1 MDMKKFSLKPLGD
14 SCMKM
19 LCKSCFFIGLLM
31 TFCLTA
37 CSDDDDDT
45 VTPIFPEK
53 QNIVCNAGEK
63 KEFTFT
69 ANTNWSLASS
79 TIWCKFQNND
89 TEEFVVSGTAGT
101 QTVTIMAT
109 NENQNNDNAS
119 VAKLELTMGGQTI
132 EKGTTTRAVGK
143 LESMSSAQKIKV
155 VMTHNGT
162 TVSQTLLLNAYNANN
177 AEYGLRS
184 DKLQLLAG
192 TYKIVGYYLY
202 DGLDEVLLAGPAG
215 DDNELT
221 VVSGGLLEKA
231 LTVDAVPHGT
241 VTFKLSKEGIST
253 RAAGEYLFS
262 NIRYVDVTVM
272 NSFNRV
278 TTELKGMKVTYKED
292 SKEHQNPDNANDK
305 YMDIG
310 VATCDSAVWLPAGT
324 YQVVAYTTYSQSG
337 IKRSELETQSV
348 RGESF
353 TVIDNKLT
361 KDANVPIQ
369 LKETA
374 EYIKDYKALKAIW
387 EALDGKNWRYYSGTI
402 NNTIHSLNW
411 NFNKELDM
419 WGDQPGVDL
428 DNNGRVT
435 GLSLAGFGAKGR
447 VPDAIGQLTEL
458 KVLSFGTHSET
469 VSGRLFGDEELTP
482 DMSEERK
489 HRIRMHYKKMFLDYD
504 QRLNLSDLL
513 QDAINRN
520 PEMKPIKKDSR
531 ISLKDTQIGNLTNRI
546 TFISK
551 AIQRLTKLQII
562 YFANSPFTYDNI
574 AVDWEDANSDYAK
587 QYENEELSWSNLKD
601 LTDVE
606 LYNCPNMTQLPD
618 FLYDLPELQSLNIA
632 CNRGISAAQ
641 LKADWTRLADDEDT
655 GPKIQI
661 FYMGYNNLEEF
672 PASASLQK
680 MVKLGLL
687 DCVHNKVRHLEAFGT
702 NVKLT
707 DLKLDY
713 NQIEEIPEDFCAF
726 TDQVE
731 GLGFSHNKLKY
742 IPNIFNAKSV
752 YVMGSVD
759 FSYNKIGSEG
769 RNISCSMDDYKG
781 INASTVTLSYNEIQK
796 FPTELF
802 ATGSPISTII
812 LSNNLMTSIPENSLK
827 PKDGN
832 YKNTYLLTTID
843 LRFNKLTSL
852 SDDFRATTLPYL
864 SNMDV
869 SYNCFSSFPTQPLN
883 SSQLKAFGI
892 RHQRD
897 AEGNRILRQWPTG
910 ITTCPSL
917 IQLQIGS
924 NDIRKVDEKLTPQL
938 YILDIADNPNI
949 SIDVTSVCPYIE
961 AGMYVL
967 LYDKT
972 QDIRGCDALGIER

>member
-1 MDMKKFSLKPLGD
+1 MNLHKLYSIFFLPLIVSL
-14 SCMKM
+14 
-19 LCKSCFFIGLLM
+19 
-31 TFCLTA
+31 LTIVVA
-37 CSDDDDDT
+37 TGCSDDDEALQSQYGYVQFKLYKSTSFDKGT
-45 VTPIFPEK
+45 VTR
-53 QNIVCNAGEK
+53 
-63 KEFTFT
+63 
-69 ANTNWSLASS
+69 S
-79 TIWCKFQNND
+79 
-89 TEEFVVSGTAGT
+89 
-101 QTVTIMAT
+101 VT
-109 NENQNNDNAS
+109 D
-119 VAKLELTMGGQTI
+119 
-132 EKGTTTRAVGK
+132 K
-143 LESMSSAQKIKV
+143 LESLSSAQKIMV

-162 TVSQTLLLNAYNANN
+162 TVSQTLPLNAYNANN

-192 TYKIVGYYLY
+192 TYKIIGYYLY
-202 DGLDEVLLAGPAG
+202 DKLDKVLLAGPAG
-215 DDNELT
+215 EDNEFT
-221 VVSGGLLEKA
+221 VVSGGLQEQT
-231 LTVDAVPHGT
+231 LTVDAVSRGT
-241 VTFKLSKEGIST
+241 VTFKLTKEGLST

-262 NIRYVDVTVM
+262 NIRFIDVTVM
-272 NSFNRV
+272 NTFTRV
-278 TTELKGMKVTYKED
+278 TTGLKGMKVTYEED
-292 SKEHQNPDNANDK
+292 SKENQNPDNVNDK

-337 IKRSELETQSV
+337 STKPELETQSV
-348 RGESF
+348 RGEPF
-353 TVIDNKLT
+353 IVEDNKLT
-361 KDANVPIQ
+361 EDANVPIQ

-387 EALDGKNWRYYSGTI
+387 EALDGKNWKYNSGI
-402 NNTIHSLNW
+402 VDNTVHPSNW

-428 DNNGRVT
+428 DANGRVT

-458 KVLSFGTHSET
+458 KTLAFGTHGET
-469 VSGRLFGDEELTP
+469 LSGRLFGEDKLAP
-482 DMSEERK
+482 DMTEEQK
-489 HRIRMHYKKMFLDYD
+489 QRIRMHYKRMFLDYD
-504 QRLNLSDLL
+504 PRLNMSELL
-513 QDAINRN
+513 QDGINRH
-520 PEMKPIKKDSR
+520 PKLQPIKKDNR
-531 ISLKDTQIGNLTNRI
+531 ITLKDTQIGGLTNRI

-551 AIQRLTKLQII
+551 AVQRLTKLQNL
-562 YFANSPFTYDNI
+562 YLANSPITYDNI
-574 AVDWEDANSDYAK
+574 ATDWEDATSEYAK
-587 QYENEELSWSNLKD
+587 QYADEELSWSNLKD

-606 LYNCPNMTQLPD
+606 LYNCPKLTQIPE
-618 FLYDLPELQSLNIA
+618 FVYDLPELQLLNVA
-632 CNRGISAAQ
+632 CNKGISADQ
-641 LKADWTRLADDEDT
+641 LTADWKRLADDEDT
-655 GPKIQI
+655 GPKVQI
-661 FYMGYNNLEEF
+661 LYLGYNNLEKF
-672 PASASLQK
+672 PESESLRK

-687 DCVHNKVRHLEAFGT
+687 DCVHNNVNHLEAFGT
-702 NVKLT
+702 DVKLS
-707 DLKLDY
+707 DLMLSY
-713 NQIEEIPEDFCAF
+713 NQIEEIPDEFCAF

-742 IPNIFNAKSV
+742 IPNIFNANSV

-759 FSYNKIGSEG
+759 FSYNEIGSEG
-769 RNISCSMDDYKG
+769 SNIKCSMDQYKG
-781 INASTVTLSYNEIQK
+781 INASTVTLSYNKIKK

-802 ATGSPISTII
+802 ASGSPISTID

-827 PKDGN
+827 PKNGN
-832 YKNTYLLTTID
+832 YKNTYLLTIID

-869 SYNCFSSFPTQPLN
+869 SYNCFSKFPTQPLN

-897 AEGNRILRQWPTG
+897 AEGNRILREWPTG

-938 YILDIADNPNI
+938 YILDIGDNPNI

-967 LYDKT
+967 IYDT
-972 QDIRGCDALGIER
+972 T

>member
-1 MDMKKFSLKPLGD
+1 MNYINKLYSIFFLSAMVSL
-14 SCMKM
+14 
-19 LCKSCFFIGLLM
+19 
-31 TFCLTA
+31 
-37 CSDDDDDT
+37 
-45 VTPIFPEK
+45 
-53 QNIVCNAGEK
+53 
-63 KEFTFT
+63 
-69 ANTNWSLASS
+69 
-79 TIWCKFQNND
+79 
-89 TEEFVVSGTAGT
+89 
-101 QTVTIMAT
+101 
-109 NENQNNDNAS
+109 
-119 VAKLELTMGGQTI
+119 LTMVVVTGCSEDDEALQSQYGYVQFKLYKSASF
-132 EKGTTTRAVGK
+132 ENGVTRATDK
-143 LESMSSAQKIKV
+143 LESLFDAQKIMV

-162 TVSQTLLLNAYNANN
+162 TVSQTLPLNAYNANN

-192 TYKIVGYYLY
+192 TYKIIGYYLY
-202 DGLDEVLLAGPAG
+202 DKLDKVLLAGPAG
-215 DDNELT
+215 EDNEFT
-221 VVSGGLLEKA
+221 VVSGGLQEQT
-231 LTVDAVPHGT
+231 LTVDAVSRGT
-241 VTFKLSKEGIST
+241 VTFKLTKEGLST

-262 NIRYVDVTVM
+262 NIRFIDVTVM
-272 NSFNRV
+272 NTFTRV
-278 TTELKGMKVTYKED
+278 TTGLKGMKVTYEED
-292 SKEHQNPDNANDK
+292 SKENQNPDNVNDK

-337 IKRSELETQSV
+337 STKPELETQSV
-348 RGESF
+348 RGEPF
-353 TVIDNKLT
+353 IVEDNKLT
-361 KDANVPIQ
+361 EDANVPIQ

-387 EALDGKNWRYYSGTI
+387 EALDGKNWKYNSGI
-402 NNTIHSLNW
+402 VDNTVHPSNW

-428 DNNGRVT
+428 DANGRVT

-458 KVLSFGTHSET
+458 KTLSFGTHGET
-469 VSGRLFGDEELTP
+469 LSGRLFGEDKLAP
-482 DMSEERK
+482 DMTEEQK
-489 HRIRMHYKKMFLDYD
+489 QRIRMHYKRMFLDYD
-504 QRLNLSDLL
+504 PRLNMSELL
-513 QDAINRN
+513 QDGINRH
-520 PEMKPIKKDSR
+520 PKLQPIKKDNR
-531 ISLKDTQIGNLTNRI
+531 ITLKDTQIGGLTNRI

-551 AIQRLTKLQII
+551 AVQRLTKLQNL
-562 YFANSPFTYDNI
+562 YLANSPITYDNI
-574 AVDWEDANSDYAK
+574 ATDWEDATSEYAK
-587 QYENEELSWSNLKD
+587 QYADEELSWSNLKD

-606 LYNCPNMTQLPD
+606 LYNCPKLTQIPE
-618 FLYDLPELQSLNIA
+618 FVYDLPELQLLNIA
-632 CNRGISAAQ
+632 CNKGISADQ
-641 LKADWTRLADDEDT
+641 LTADWKKLADDEDT
-655 GPKIQI
+655 GPKVQI
-661 FYMGYNNLEEF
+661 LYLGYNNLEKF
-672 PASASLQK
+672 PESESLQK

-687 DCVHNKVRHLEAFGT
+687 DCVHNNVNHLEAFGT
-702 NVKLT
+702 NVKLS
-707 DLKLDY
+707 DLMLSY
-713 NQIEEIPEDFCAF
+713 NQIEEIPDNFCAF

-742 IPNIFNAKSV
+742 IPNIFNANSV

-759 FSYNKIGSEG
+759 FSYNEIGSEG
-769 RNISCSMDDYKG
+769 SNINCPLDQYKG
-781 INASTVTLSYNEIQK
+781 INASTVTLSYNKIKK

-802 ATGSPISTII
+802 ASGSPISTID

-827 PKDGN
+827 PKNGN
-832 YKNTYLLTTID
+832 YKNTYLLTIID

-869 SYNCFSSFPTQPLN
+869 SYNCFSKFPTQPLN

-897 AEGNRILRQWPTG
+897 AEGNRILREWPTG

-924 NDIRKVDEKLTPQL
+924 NDIRKVDEKLTLQL
-938 YILDIADNPNI
+938 YILDIGDNPNI

-967 LYDKT
+967 IYDTT

>member
-1 MDMKKFSLKPLGD
+1 MNLHKLYSIFFLPLIISL
-14 SCMKM
+14 
-19 LCKSCFFIGLLM
+19 
-31 TFCLTA
+31 LTIVVA
-37 CSDDDDDT
+37 TGCSDDDEALQSQYGYVQFKLYKSTSFDKGT
-45 VTPIFPEK
+45 VTR
-53 QNIVCNAGEK
+53 
-63 KEFTFT
+63 
-69 ANTNWSLASS
+69 S
-79 TIWCKFQNND
+79 
-89 TEEFVVSGTAGT
+89 
-101 QTVTIMAT
+101 VT
-109 NENQNNDNAS
+109 D
-119 VAKLELTMGGQTI
+119 
-132 EKGTTTRAVGK
+132 K
-143 LESMSSAQKIKV
+143 LESLSSAQKIMV

-162 TVSQTLLLNAYNANN
+162 TVSQTLPLNAYNANN

-192 TYKIVGYYLY
+192 TYKIIGYYLY
-202 DGLDEVLLAGPAG
+202 DKLDKVLLAGPAG
-215 DDNELT
+215 EDNEFT
-221 VVSGGLLEKA
+221 VVSGGLQEQT
-231 LTVDAVPHGT
+231 LTVDAVSRGT
-241 VTFKLSKEGIST
+241 VTFKLTKEGLST

-262 NIRYVDVTVM
+262 NIRFIDVTVM
-272 NSFNRV
+272 NTFTRV
-278 TTELKGMKVTYKED
+278 TTGLKGMKVTYEED
-292 SKEHQNPDNANDK
+292 SKENQNPDNVNDK

-337 IKRSELETQSV
+337 STKPELETQSV
-348 RGESF
+348 RGEPF
-353 TVIDNKLT
+353 IVEDNKLT
-361 KDANVPIQ
+361 EDANVPIQ

-387 EALDGKNWRYYSGTI
+387 EALDGKNWKYNSGI
-402 NNTIHSLNW
+402 VDNTVHPSNW

-428 DNNGRVT
+428 DANGRVT

-458 KVLSFGTHSET
+458 KTLAFGTHGET
-469 VSGRLFGDEELTP
+469 LSGRLFGEDKLAP
-482 DMSEERK
+482 DMTEEQK
-489 HRIRMHYKKMFLDYD
+489 QRIRMHYKRMFLDYD
-504 QRLNLSDLL
+504 PRLNMSELL
-513 QDAINRN
+513 QDGINRH
-520 PEMKPIKKDSR
+520 PKLQPIKKDNR
-531 ISLKDTQIGNLTNRI
+531 ITLKDTQIGGLTNRI

-551 AIQRLTKLQII
+551 AVQRLTKLQNL
-562 YFANSPFTYDNI
+562 YLANSPITYDNI
-574 AVDWEDANSDYAK
+574 ATDWEDATSEYAK
-587 QYENEELSWSNLKD
+587 QYADEELSWSNLKD

-606 LYNCPNMTQLPD
+606 LYNCPKLTQIPE
-618 FLYDLPELQSLNIA
+618 FVYDLPELQLLNVA
-632 CNRGISAAQ
+632 CNKGISADQ
-641 LKADWTRLADDEDT
+641 LTADWKRLADDEDT
-655 GPKIQI
+655 GPKVQI
-661 FYMGYNNLEEF
+661 LYLGYNNLEKF
-672 PASASLQK
+672 PESESLRK

-687 DCVHNKVRHLEAFGT
+687 DCVHNNVNHLEAFGT
-702 NVKLT
+702 DVKLS
-707 DLKLDY
+707 DLMLSY
-713 NQIEEIPEDFCAF
+713 NQIEEIPDEFCAF

-742 IPNIFNAKSV
+742 IPNIFNANSV

-759 FSYNKIGSEG
+759 FSYNEIGSEG
-769 RNISCSMDDYKG
+769 SNIKCSMDQYKG
-781 INASTVTLSYNEIQK
+781 INASTVTLSYNKIK
-796 FPTELF
+796 RFPTELF
-802 ATGSPISTII
+802 ASGSPISTID

-827 PKDGN
+827 PKNGN
-832 YKNTYLLTTID
+832 YKNTYLLTIID

-869 SYNCFSSFPTQPLN
+869 SYNCFSKFPTQPLN

-897 AEGNRILRQWPTG
+897 AEGNRILREWPTG

-938 YILDIADNPNI
+938 YILDIGDNPNI

-967 LYDKT
+967 IYDTT

>member
-1 MDMKKFSLKPLGD
+1 MNLHKLYSIFFLPLIVSL
-14 SCMKM
+14 
-19 LCKSCFFIGLLM
+19 
-31 TFCLTA
+31 LTIVVA
-37 CSDDDDDT
+37 TGCSDDDEALQSQYGYVQFKLYKSTSFDKGT
-45 VTPIFPEK
+45 VTR
-53 QNIVCNAGEK
+53 
-63 KEFTFT
+63 
-69 ANTNWSLASS
+69 S
-79 TIWCKFQNND
+79 
-89 TEEFVVSGTAGT
+89 
-101 QTVTIMAT
+101 VT
-109 NENQNNDNAS
+109 D
-119 VAKLELTMGGQTI
+119 
-132 EKGTTTRAVGK
+132 K
-143 LESMSSAQKIKV
+143 LESLSSAQKIMV

-162 TVSQTLLLNAYNANN
+162 TVSQTLPLNAYNANN

-192 TYKIVGYYLY
+192 TYKIIGYYLY
-202 DGLDEVLLAGPAG
+202 DKLDKVLLAGPAG
-215 DDNELT
+215 EDNEFT
-221 VVSGGLLEKA
+221 VVSGGLQEQT
-231 LTVDAVPHGT
+231 LTVDAVSRGT
-241 VTFKLSKEGIST
+241 VTFKLTKEGLST

-262 NIRYVDVTVM
+262 NIRFIDVTVM
-272 NSFNRV
+272 NTFTRV
-278 TTELKGMKVTYKED
+278 TTGLKGMKVTYEED
-292 SKEHQNPDNANDK
+292 SKENQNPDNVNDK

-337 IKRSELETQSV
+337 STKPELETQSV
-348 RGESF
+348 RGEPF
-353 TVIDNKLT
+353 IVEDNKLT
-361 KDANVPIQ
+361 EDANVPIQ

-387 EALDGKNWRYYSGTI
+387 EALDGKNWKYNSGI
-402 NNTIHSLNW
+402 VDNTVHPSNW

-428 DNNGRVT
+428 DANGRVT

-458 KVLSFGTHSET
+458 KTLAFGTHGET
-469 VSGRLFGDEELTP
+469 LSGRLFGEDKLAP
-482 DMSEERK
+482 DMTEEQK
-489 HRIRMHYKKMFLDYD
+489 QRIRMHYKRMFLDYD
-504 QRLNLSDLL
+504 PRLNMSELL
-513 QDAINRN
+513 QDGINRH
-520 PEMKPIKKDSR
+520 PKLQPIKKDNR
-531 ISLKDTQIGNLTNRI
+531 ITLKDTQIGGLTNRI

-551 AIQRLTKLQII
+551 AVQRLTKLQNL
-562 YFANSPFTYDNI
+562 YLANSPITYDNI
-574 AVDWEDANSDYAK
+574 ATDWEDATSEYAK
-587 QYENEELSWSNLKD
+587 QYADEELSWSNLKD

-606 LYNCPNMTQLPD
+606 LYNCPKLTQIPE
-618 FLYDLPELQSLNIA
+618 FVYDLPELQLLNVA
-632 CNRGISAAQ
+632 CNKGISADQ
-641 LKADWTRLADDEDT
+641 LTADWKRLADDEDT
-655 GPKIQI
+655 GPKVQI
-661 FYMGYNNLEEF
+661 LYLGYNNLEKF
-672 PASASLQK
+672 PESESLRK

-687 DCVHNKVRHLEAFGT
+687 DCVHNNVNHLEAFGT
-702 NVKLT
+702 DVKLS
-707 DLKLDY
+707 DLMLSY
-713 NQIEEIPEDFCAF
+713 NQIEEIPDEFCAF

-742 IPNIFNAKSV
+742 IPNIFNANSV

-759 FSYNKIGSEG
+759 FSYNEIGSEG
-769 RNISCSMDDYKG
+769 SNIKCSMDQYKG
-781 INASTVTLSYNEIQK
+781 FNASTVTLSYNKIKK

-802 ATGSPISTII
+802 ASGSPISTID

-827 PKDGN
+827 PKNGN
-832 YKNTYLLTTID
+832 YKNTYLLTIID

-869 SYNCFSSFPTQPLN
+869 SYNCFSKFPTQPLN

-897 AEGNRILRQWPTG
+897 AEGNRILREWPTG

-938 YILDIADNPNI
+938 YILDIGDNPNI

-967 LYDKT
+967 IYDTT

>member
-1 MDMKKFSLKPLGD
+1 MNLHKLYSIFFLPLIISL
-14 SCMKM
+14 
-19 LCKSCFFIGLLM
+19 
-31 TFCLTA
+31 LTIVVA
-37 CSDDDDDT
+37 TGCSDDDEALQSQYGYVQFKLYKSTSFDKGT
-45 VTPIFPEK
+45 VTR
-53 QNIVCNAGEK
+53 
-63 KEFTFT
+63 
-69 ANTNWSLASS
+69 S
-79 TIWCKFQNND
+79 
-89 TEEFVVSGTAGT
+89 
-101 QTVTIMAT
+101 VT
-109 NENQNNDNAS
+109 D
-119 VAKLELTMGGQTI
+119 
-132 EKGTTTRAVGK
+132 K
-143 LESMSSAQKIKV
+143 LESLSSAQKIMV

-162 TVSQTLLLNAYNANN
+162 TVSQTLPLNAYNANN

-192 TYKIVGYYLY
+192 TYKIIGYYLY
-202 DGLDEVLLAGPAG
+202 DKLDKVLLAGPAG
-215 DDNELT
+215 EDNEFT
-221 VVSGGLLEKA
+221 VVSGGLQEQT
-231 LTVDAVPHGT
+231 LTVDAVSRGT
-241 VTFKLSKEGIST
+241 VTFKLTKEGLST

-262 NIRYVDVTVM
+262 NIRFIDVTVM
-272 NSFNRV
+272 NTFTRV
-278 TTELKGMKVTYKED
+278 TTGLKGMKVTYEED
-292 SKEHQNPDNANDK
+292 SKENQNPDNVNDK

-324 YQVVAYTTYSQSG
+324 YQVVEYTTYSQSG
-337 IKRSELETQSV
+337 STKPEFETQSV
-348 RGESF
+348 RGEPF
-353 TVIDNKLT
+353 IVEDNKLT
-361 KDANVPIQ
+361 EDANVPIQ

-387 EALDGKNWRYYSGTI
+387 EALDGKNWKYNSGI
-402 NNTIHSLNW
+402 VDNTVHPSNW

-428 DNNGRVT
+428 DANGRVT

-458 KVLSFGTHSET
+458 KTLAFGTHGET
-469 VSGRLFGDEELTP
+469 LSGRLFGEDKLAP
-482 DMSEERK
+482 DMTEEQK
-489 HRIRMHYKKMFLDYD
+489 QRIRMHYKRMFLDYD
-504 QRLNLSDLL
+504 PRLNMSELL
-513 QDAINRN
+513 QDGINRH
-520 PEMKPIKKDSR
+520 PKLQPIKKDNR
-531 ISLKDTQIGNLTNRI
+531 ITLKDTQIGGLTNRI

-551 AIQRLTKLQII
+551 AVQRLTKLQNL
-562 YFANSPFTYDNI
+562 YLANSPITYDNI
-574 AVDWEDANSDYAK
+574 ATDWEDATSEYAK
-587 QYENEELSWSNLKD
+587 QYADEELSWSNLKD

-606 LYNCPNMTQLPD
+606 LYNCPKLTQIPE
-618 FLYDLPELQSLNIA
+618 FVYDLPELQLLNVA
-632 CNRGISAAQ
+632 CNKGISADQ
-641 LKADWTRLADDEDT
+641 LTADWKRLADDEDT
-655 GPKIQI
+655 GPKVQI
-661 FYMGYNNLEEF
+661 LYLGYNNLEKF
-672 PASASLQK
+672 PESESLRK

-687 DCVHNKVRHLEAFGT
+687 DCVHNNVNHLEAFGT
-702 NVKLT
+702 DVKLS
-707 DLKLDY
+707 DLMLSY
-713 NQIEEIPEDFCAF
+713 NQIEEIPDEFCAF

-742 IPNIFNAKSV
+742 IPNIFNANSV

-759 FSYNKIGSEG
+759 FSYNEIGSEG
-769 RNISCSMDDYKG
+769 SNIKCSMDQYKG
-781 INASTVTLSYNEIQK
+781 INASTVTLSYNKIKK

-802 ATGSPISTII
+802 ASGSPISTID

-827 PKDGN
+827 PKNGN
-832 YKNTYLLTTID
+832 YKNTYLLTIID

-869 SYNCFSSFPTQPLN
+869 SYNCFSKFPTQPLN

-897 AEGNRILRQWPTG
+897 AEGNRILREWPTG

-938 YILDIADNPNI
+938 YILDIGDNPNI

-967 LYDKT
+967 IYDTT

>member
-1 MDMKKFSLKPLGD
+1 MNLHKLYSIFFLPLIISL
-14 SCMKM
+14 
-19 LCKSCFFIGLLM
+19 
-31 TFCLTA
+31 LTIVVA
-37 CSDDDDDT
+37 TGCSDDDEALQSQYGYVQFKLYKSTSFDKGT
-45 VTPIFPEK
+45 VTR
-53 QNIVCNAGEK
+53 G
-63 KEFTFT
+63 
-69 ANTNWSLASS
+69 
-79 TIWCKFQNND
+79 
-89 TEEFVVSGTAGT
+89 
-101 QTVTIMAT
+101 VT
-109 NENQNNDNAS
+109 D
-119 VAKLELTMGGQTI
+119 
-132 EKGTTTRAVGK
+132 K
-143 LESMSSAQKIKV
+143 LESLFDAQKIMV

-162 TVSQTLLLNAYNANN
+162 TVSQTLPLNAYNANN

-192 TYKIVGYYLY
+192 TYKIIGYYLY
-202 DGLDEVLLAGPAG
+202 DKLDKVLLAGPAG
-215 DDNELT
+215 EDNEFT
-221 VVSGGLLEKA
+221 VVSGGLQEQT
-231 LTVDAVPHGT
+231 LTVDAVSRGT
-241 VTFKLSKEGIST
+241 VTFKLTKEGLST

-262 NIRYVDVTVM
+262 NIRFIDVTVM
-272 NSFNRV
+272 NTFTRV
-278 TTELKGMKVTYKED
+278 TTGLKGMKVTYEED
-292 SKEHQNPDNANDK
+292 SKENQNPDNVNDK

-310 VATCDSAVWLPAGT
+310 VARCDSAVWLPAGT

-337 IKRSELETQSV
+337 STKPELETQSV
-348 RGESF
+348 RGEPF
-353 TVIDNKLT
+353 IVEDNKLT
-361 KDANVPIQ
+361 EDANVPIQ

-387 EALDGKNWRYYSGTI
+387 EALDGKNWKYNSGI
-402 NNTIHSLNW
+402 VDNTVHPSNW

-428 DNNGRVT
+428 DANGRVT

-458 KVLSFGTHSET
+458 KTLAFGTHGET
-469 VSGRLFGDEELTP
+469 LSGRLFGEDKLAP
-482 DMSEERK
+482 DMTEEQK
-489 HRIRMHYKKMFLDYD
+489 QRIRMHYKRMFLDYD
-504 QRLNLSDLL
+504 PRLNMSELL
-513 QDAINRN
+513 QDGINRH
-520 PEMKPIKKDSR
+520 PKLQPIKKDNR
-531 ISLKDTQIGNLTNRI
+531 ITLKDTQIGGLTNRI

-551 AIQRLTKLQII
+551 AVQRLTKLQNL
-562 YFANSPFTYDNI
+562 YLANSPITYDNI
-574 AVDWEDANSDYAK
+574 ATDWEDATSEYAK
-587 QYENEELSWSNLKD
+587 QYADEELSWSNLKD

-606 LYNCPNMTQLPD
+606 LYNCPKLTQIPE
-618 FLYDLPELQSLNIA
+618 FVYDLPELQLLNVA
-632 CNRGISAAQ
+632 CNKGISADQ
-641 LKADWTRLADDEDT
+641 LTADWKRLADDEDT
-655 GPKIQI
+655 GPKVQI
-661 FYMGYNNLEEF
+661 LYLGYNNLEKF
-672 PASASLQK
+672 PESESLQK

-687 DCVHNKVRHLEAFGT
+687 DCVHNNVNHLEAFGT
-702 NVKLT
+702 NVKLS
-707 DLKLDY
+707 DLMLSY
-713 NQIEEIPEDFCAF
+713 NQIEEIPDNFCAF

-742 IPNIFNAKSV
+742 IPNIFNANSV

-759 FSYNKIGSEG
+759 FSYNEIGSEG
-769 RNISCSMDDYKG
+769 SNIKCPMDQYKG
-781 INASTVTLSYNEIQK
+781 INASTVTLSYNKIKK

-802 ATGSPISTII
+802 ASGSPISTID

-827 PKDGN
+827 PKNGN
-832 YKNTYLLTTID
+832 YKNTYLLTIID

-869 SYNCFSSFPTQPLN
+869 SYNCFSKFPTQPLN

-897 AEGNRILRQWPTG
+897 AEGNRILREWPTG

-938 YILDIADNPNI
+938 YILDIGDNPNI

-967 LYDKT
+967 IYDTT

>member
-1 MDMKKFSLKPLGD
+1 MNLHKLYSIFFLPIIISL
-14 SCMKM
+14 
-19 LCKSCFFIGLLM
+19 
-31 TFCLTA
+31 LTIVVA
-37 CSDDDDDT
+37 TGCSDDDEALQSQYGYVQFKLYKSTSFDKGT
-45 VTPIFPEK
+45 VTR
-53 QNIVCNAGEK
+53 
-63 KEFTFT
+63 
-69 ANTNWSLASS
+69 S
-79 TIWCKFQNND
+79 
-89 TEEFVVSGTAGT
+89 
-101 QTVTIMAT
+101 VT
-109 NENQNNDNAS
+109 D
-119 VAKLELTMGGQTI
+119 
-132 EKGTTTRAVGK
+132 K
-143 LESMSSAQKIKV
+143 LESLSSAQKIMV

-162 TVSQTLLLNAYNANN
+162 TVSQTLPLNAYNANN

-192 TYKIVGYYLY
+192 TYKIIGYYLY
-202 DGLDEVLLAGPAG
+202 DKLDKVLLAGPAG
-215 DDNELT
+215 EDNEFT
-221 VVSGGLLEKA
+221 VVSGGLQEQT
-231 LTVDAVPHGT
+231 LTVDAVSRGT
-241 VTFKLSKEGIST
+241 VTFKLTKEGLST

-262 NIRYVDVTVM
+262 NIRFIDVTVM
-272 NSFNRV
+272 NTFTRV
-278 TTELKGMKVTYKED
+278 TTGLKGMKVTYEED
-292 SKEHQNPDNANDK
+292 SKENQNPDNVNDK

-337 IKRSELETQSV
+337 STKPELETQSV
-348 RGESF
+348 RGEPF
-353 TVIDNKLT
+353 IVEDNKLT
-361 KDANVPIQ
+361 EDANVPIQ

-387 EALDGKNWRYYSGTI
+387 EALDGKNWKYNSGI
-402 NNTIHSLNW
+402 VDNTVHPSNW

-428 DNNGRVT
+428 DANGRVT

-458 KVLSFGTHSET
+458 KTLAFGTHGET
-469 VSGRLFGDEELTP
+469 LSGRLFGEDKLAP
-482 DMSEERK
+482 DMTEEQK
-489 HRIRMHYKKMFLDYD
+489 QRIRMHYKRMFLDYD
-504 QRLNLSDLL
+504 PRLNMSELL
-513 QDAINRN
+513 QDGINRH
-520 PEMKPIKKDSR
+520 PKLQPIKKDNR
-531 ISLKDTQIGNLTNRI
+531 ITFKDTQIGGLTNRI

-551 AIQRLTKLQII
+551 AVQRLTKLQNL
-562 YFANSPFTYDNI
+562 YLANSPITYDNI
-574 AVDWEDANSDYAK
+574 ATDWEDATSEYAK
-587 QYENEELSWSNLKD
+587 QYADEELSWSNLKD

-606 LYNCPNMTQLPD
+606 LYNCPKLTQIPE
-618 FLYDLPELQSLNIA
+618 FVYDLPELQLLNVA
-632 CNRGISAAQ
+632 CNKGISADQ
-641 LKADWTRLADDEDT
+641 LTADWKRLADDEDT
-655 GPKIQI
+655 GPKVQI
-661 FYMGYNNLEEF
+661 LYLGYNNLEKF
-672 PASASLQK
+672 PESESLRK

-687 DCVHNKVRHLEAFGT
+687 DCVHNNVNHLEAFGT
-702 NVKLT
+702 DVKLS
-707 DLKLDY
+707 DLMLSY
-713 NQIEEIPEDFCAF
+713 NQIEEIPDEFCAF

-742 IPNIFNAKSV
+742 IPNIFNANSV

-759 FSYNKIGSEG
+759 FSYNEIGSEG
-769 RNISCSMDDYKG
+769 SNIKCSMDQYKG
-781 INASTVTLSYNEIQK
+781 INASTVTLSYNKIKK

-802 ATGSPISTII
+802 ASGSPISTID

-827 PKDGN
+827 PKNGN
-832 YKNTYLLTTID
+832 YKNTYLLTIID

-869 SYNCFSSFPTQPLN
+869 SYNCFSKFPTQPLN

-897 AEGNRILRQWPTG
+897 AEGNRILREWPTG

-938 YILDIADNPNI
+938 YILDIGDNPNI

-967 LYDKT
+967 IYDTT

>member
-1 MDMKKFSLKPLGD
+1 MNLHKLYSIFFLPLIISL
-14 SCMKM
+14 
-19 LCKSCFFIGLLM
+19 
-31 TFCLTA
+31 LTIVVA
-37 CSDDDDDT
+37 TGCSDDDEALQSQYGYVQFKLYKSTSFDKGT
-45 VTPIFPEK
+45 VTR
-53 QNIVCNAGEK
+53 
-63 KEFTFT
+63 
-69 ANTNWSLASS
+69 S
-79 TIWCKFQNND
+79 
-89 TEEFVVSGTAGT
+89 
-101 QTVTIMAT
+101 VT
-109 NENQNNDNAS
+109 D
-119 VAKLELTMGGQTI
+119 
-132 EKGTTTRAVGK
+132 K
-143 LESMSSAQKIKV
+143 LESLSSAQKIMV

-162 TVSQTLLLNAYNANN
+162 TVSQTLPLNAYNANN

-192 TYKIVGYYLY
+192 TYKIIGYYLY
-202 DGLDEVLLAGPAG
+202 DKLDKVLLAGPAG
-215 DDNELT
+215 EDNEFT
-221 VVSGGLLEKA
+221 VVSGGLQEQT
-231 LTVDAVPHGT
+231 LTVDAVSRGT
-241 VTFKLSKEGIST
+241 VTFKLTKEGLST

-262 NIRYVDVTVM
+262 NIRFIDVTVM
-272 NSFNRV
+272 NTFTRV
-278 TTELKGMKVTYKED
+278 TTGLKGMKVTYEED
-292 SKEHQNPDNANDK
+292 SKENQNPDNVNDK

-337 IKRSELETQSV
+337 STKPELETQSV
-348 RGESF
+348 RGEPF
-353 TVIDNKLT
+353 IVEDNKLT
-361 KDANVPIQ
+361 EDANVPIQ

-387 EALDGKNWRYYSGTI
+387 EALDGKNWKYNSGI
-402 NNTIHSLNW
+402 VDNTVHPSNW

-428 DNNGRVT
+428 DANGRVT

-458 KVLSFGTHSET
+458 KTLALGTHGET
-469 VSGRLFGDEELTP
+469 LSGRLFGEDKLAP
-482 DMSEERK
+482 DMTEEQK
-489 HRIRMHYKKMFLDYD
+489 QRIRMHYKRMFLDYD
-504 QRLNLSDLL
+504 PRLNMSELL
-513 QDAINRN
+513 QDGINRH
-520 PEMKPIKKDSR
+520 PKLQPIKKDNR
-531 ISLKDTQIGNLTNRI
+531 ITLKDTQIGGLTNRI

-551 AIQRLTKLQII
+551 AVQRLTKLQNL
-562 YFANSPFTYDNI
+562 YLANSPITYDNI
-574 AVDWEDANSDYAK
+574 ATDWEDATSEYAK
-587 QYENEELSWSNLKD
+587 QYADEELSWSNLKD

-606 LYNCPNMTQLPD
+606 LYNCPKLTQIPE
-618 FLYDLPELQSLNIA
+618 FVYDLPELQLLNVA
-632 CNRGISAAQ
+632 CNKGISADQ
-641 LKADWTRLADDEDT
+641 LTADWKRLADDEDT
-655 GPKIQI
+655 GPKVQI
-661 FYMGYNNLEEF
+661 LYLGYNNLEKF
-672 PASASLQK
+672 PESESLRK

-687 DCVHNKVRHLEAFGT
+687 DCVHNNVNHLEAFGT
-702 NVKLT
+702 DVKLS
-707 DLKLDY
+707 DLMLSY
-713 NQIEEIPEDFCAF
+713 NQIEEIPDEFCAF

-742 IPNIFNAKSV
+742 IPNIFNANSV

-759 FSYNKIGSEG
+759 FSYNEIGSEG
-769 RNISCSMDDYKG
+769 SNIKCSMDQYKG
-781 INASTVTLSYNEIQK
+781 INASTVTLSYNKIKK

-802 ATGSPISTII
+802 ASGSPISTID

-827 PKDGN
+827 PKNGN
-832 YKNTYLLTTID
+832 YKNTYLLTIID

-869 SYNCFSSFPTQPLN
+869 SYNCFSKFPTQPLN

-897 AEGNRILRQWPTG
+897 AEGNRILREWPTG

-938 YILDIADNPNI
+938 YILDIGDNPNI

-967 LYDKT
+967 IYDTT

>member
-1 MDMKKFSLKPLGD
+1 MNLHKLYSIFFLPLIVSL
-14 SCMKM
+14 
-19 LCKSCFFIGLLM
+19 
-31 TFCLTA
+31 LTIVVA
-37 CSDDDDDT
+37 TGCSDDDEALQSQYGYVQFKLYKSTSFDKGT
-45 VTPIFPEK
+45 VTR
-53 QNIVCNAGEK
+53 
-63 KEFTFT
+63 
-69 ANTNWSLASS
+69 S
-79 TIWCKFQNND
+79 
-89 TEEFVVSGTAGT
+89 
-101 QTVTIMAT
+101 VT
-109 NENQNNDNAS
+109 D
-119 VAKLELTMGGQTI
+119 
-132 EKGTTTRAVGK
+132 K
-143 LESMSSAQKIKV
+143 LESLSSAQKIMV

-162 TVSQTLLLNAYNANN
+162 TVSQTLPLNAYNANN

-192 TYKIVGYYLY
+192 TYKIIGYYLY
-202 DGLDEVLLAGPAG
+202 DKLDKVLLAGPAG
-215 DDNELT
+215 EDNEFT
-221 VVSGGLLEKA
+221 VVSGGLQEQT
-231 LTVDAVPHGT
+231 LTVDAVSRGT
-241 VTFKLSKEGIST
+241 VTFKLTKEGLST

-262 NIRYVDVTVM
+262 NIRFIDVTVM
-272 NSFNRV
+272 NTFTRV
-278 TTELKGMKVTYKED
+278 TTGLKGMKVTYEED
-292 SKEHQNPDNANDK
+292 SKENQNPDNVNDK

-337 IKRSELETQSV
+337 STKPELETQSV
-348 RGESF
+348 RGEPF
-353 TVIDNKLT
+353 IVEDNKLT
-361 KDANVPIQ
+361 EDANVPIQ

-387 EALDGKNWRYYSGTI
+387 EALDGKNWKYNSGI
-402 NNTIHSLNW
+402 VDNTVHPSNW

-428 DNNGRVT
+428 DANGRVT

-458 KVLSFGTHSET
+458 KTLAFGTHGET
-469 VSGRLFGDEELTP
+469 LSGRLFGEDKLAP
-482 DMSEERK
+482 DMTEEQK
-489 HRIRMHYKKMFLDYD
+489 QRIRMHYKRMFLDYD
-504 QRLNLSDLL
+504 PRLNMSELL
-513 QDAINRN
+513 QDGINRH
-520 PEMKPIKKDSR
+520 PKLQPIKKDNR
-531 ISLKDTQIGNLTNRI
+531 ITLKDTQIGGLTNRI

-551 AIQRLTKLQII
+551 AVQRLTKLQNL
-562 YFANSPFTYDNI
+562 YLANSPITYDNI
-574 AVDWEDANSDYAK
+574 ATDWEDATSEYAK
-587 QYENEELSWSNLKD
+587 QYADEELSWSNLKD

-606 LYNCPNMTQLPD
+606 LYNCPKLTQIPE
-618 FLYDLPELQSLNIA
+618 FVYDLPELQLLNVA
-632 CNRGISAAQ
+632 CNKGISADQ
-641 LKADWTRLADDEDT
+641 LTADWKRLADDEDT
-655 GPKIQI
+655 GPKVQI
-661 FYMGYNNLEEF
+661 LYLGYNNLEKF
-672 PASASLQK
+672 PESESLRK

-687 DCVHNKVRHLEAFGT
+687 DCVHNNVNHLEAFGT
-702 NVKLT
+702 DVKLS
-707 DLKLDY
+707 DLMLSY
-713 NQIEEIPEDFCAF
+713 NQIEEIPDEFCAF

-742 IPNIFNAKSV
+742 IPNIFNANSV

-759 FSYNKIGSEG
+759 FSYNEIGSEG
-769 RNISCSMDDYKG
+769 SNIKCSMDQYKG
-781 INASTVTLSYNEIQK
+781 INASTVTLSYNKIKK

-802 ATGSPISTII
+802 ASGSPISTID
-812 LSNNLMTSIPENSLK
+812 LSNNLMTSIPEKSLK
-827 PKDGN
+827 PKNGN
-832 YKNTYLLTTID
+832 YKNTYLLTIID

-869 SYNCFSSFPTQPLN
+869 SYNCFSKFPTQPLN

-897 AEGNRILRQWPTG
+897 AEGNRILREWPTG

-938 YILDIADNPNI
+938 YILDIGDNPNI

-967 LYDKT
+967 IYDTT

>member
-1 MDMKKFSLKPLGD
+1 MNLHKLYSIFFLPLIISL
-14 SCMKM
+14 
-19 LCKSCFFIGLLM
+19 
-31 TFCLTA
+31 LTIVVA
-37 CSDDDDDT
+37 TGCSDDDEALQSQYGYVQFKLYKSTSFDKGT
-45 VTPIFPEK
+45 VTR
-53 QNIVCNAGEK
+53 
-63 KEFTFT
+63 
-69 ANTNWSLASS
+69 S
-79 TIWCKFQNND
+79 
-89 TEEFVVSGTAGT
+89 
-101 QTVTIMAT
+101 VT
-109 NENQNNDNAS
+109 D
-119 VAKLELTMGGQTI
+119 
-132 EKGTTTRAVGK
+132 K
-143 LESMSSAQKIKV
+143 LESLSSAQKIMV

-162 TVSQTLLLNAYNANN
+162 TVSQTLPLNAYNANN

-192 TYKIVGYYLY
+192 TYKIIGYYLY
-202 DGLDEVLLAGPAG
+202 DKLDKVLLAGPAG
-215 DDNELT
+215 EDNEFT
-221 VVSGGLLEKA
+221 VVSGGLQEQT
-231 LTVDAVPHGT
+231 LTVDAVSRGT
-241 VTFKLSKEGIST
+241 VTFKLTKEGLST

-262 NIRYVDVTVM
+262 NIRFIDVTVM
-272 NSFNRV
+272 NTFTRV
-278 TTELKGMKVTYKED
+278 TTGLKGMKVTYEED
-292 SKEHQNPDNANDK
+292 SKENQNPDNVNDK

-337 IKRSELETQSV
+337 STKPELETQSV
-348 RGESF
+348 RGEPF
-353 TVIDNKLT
+353 IVEDNKLT
-361 KDANVPIQ
+361 EDANVPIQ

-387 EALDGKNWRYYSGTI
+387 EALDGKNWKYNSGI
-402 NNTIHSLNW
+402 VDNTVHPSNW

-428 DNNGRVT
+428 DANGRVT

-458 KVLSFGTHSET
+458 KTLAFGTHGET
-469 VSGRLFGDEELTP
+469 LSGRLFGEDKLAP
-482 DMSEERK
+482 DMTEEQK
-489 HRIRMHYKKMFLDYD
+489 QRIRMHYKRMFLDYD
-504 QRLNLSDLL
+504 PRLNMSELL
-513 QDAINRN
+513 QDGINRH
-520 PEMKPIKKDSR
+520 PKLQPIKKDNR
-531 ISLKDTQIGNLTNRI
+531 ITLKDTQIGGLTNRI

-551 AIQRLTKLQII
+551 AVQRLTKLQNL
-562 YFANSPFTYDNI
+562 YLANSPITYDNI
-574 AVDWEDANSDYAK
+574 ATDWEDATSEYAK
-587 QYENEELSWSNLKD
+587 QYADEELSWSNLKD

-606 LYNCPNMTQLPD
+606 LYNCPKLTQIPE
-618 FLYDLPELQSLNIA
+618 FVYDLPELQLLNVA
-632 CNRGISAAQ
+632 CNKGISADQ
-641 LKADWTRLADDEDT
+641 LTADWKRLADDEDT
-655 GPKIQI
+655 GPKVQI
-661 FYMGYNNLEEF
+661 LYLGYNNLEKF
-672 PASASLQK
+672 PESESLRK

-687 DCVHNKVRHLEAFGT
+687 DCVHNNVNHLEAFGT
-702 NVKLT
+702 DVKLS
-707 DLKLDY
+707 DLMLSY
-713 NQIEEIPEDFCAF
+713 NQIEEIPDEFCAF

-742 IPNIFNAKSV
+742 IPNIFNANSV

-759 FSYNKIGSEG
+759 FSYNEIGSEG
-769 RNISCSMDDYKG
+769 SNIKCSMDQYKG
-781 INASTVTLSYNEIQK
+781 INASTVTLSYNKIKK

-802 ATGSPISTII
+802 ASGSPISTID

-827 PKDGN
+827 PKNGN
-832 YKNTYLLTTID
+832 YKNTYLLTIID

-869 SYNCFSSFPTQPLN
+869 SYNCFSKFPTQPLN

-897 AEGNRILRQWPTG
+897 AEGNRILREWPTG

-938 YILDIADNPNI
+938 YILDIGDNPNI

-961 AGMYVL
+961 ASMYVL
-967 LYDKT
+967 IYDTT

>member
-1 MDMKKFSLKPLGD
+1 MNLHKLYSIFFLPLIISL
-14 SCMKM
+14 
-19 LCKSCFFIGLLM
+19 
-31 TFCLTA
+31 LTIVVA
-37 CSDDDDDT
+37 TGCSDDDEALQSQYGYVQFKLYKSTSFDKGT
-45 VTPIFPEK
+45 VTR
-53 QNIVCNAGEK
+53 
-63 KEFTFT
+63 
-69 ANTNWSLASS
+69 S
-79 TIWCKFQNND
+79 
-89 TEEFVVSGTAGT
+89 
-101 QTVTIMAT
+101 VT
-109 NENQNNDNAS
+109 D
-119 VAKLELTMGGQTI
+119 
-132 EKGTTTRAVGK
+132 K
-143 LESMSSAQKIKV
+143 LESLSSAQKIMV

-162 TVSQTLLLNAYNANN
+162 TVSQTLPLNAYNANN

-192 TYKIVGYYLY
+192 TYKIIGYYLY
-202 DGLDEVLLAGPAG
+202 DKLDKVLLAGPAG
-215 DDNELT
+215 EDNEFT
-221 VVSGGLLEKA
+221 VVSGGLQEQT
-231 LTVDAVPHGT
+231 LTVDAVSRGT
-241 VTFKLSKEGIST
+241 VTFKLTKEGLST

-262 NIRYVDVTVM
+262 NIRFIDVTVM
-272 NSFNRV
+272 NTFTRV
-278 TTELKGMKVTYKED
+278 TTGLKGMKVTYEED
-292 SKEHQNPDNANDK
+292 SKENQNPDNVNDK

-337 IKRSELETQSV
+337 STKPELETQSV
-348 RGESF
+348 RGEPF
-353 TVIDNKLT
+353 IVEDNKLT
-361 KDANVPIQ
+361 EDANVPIQ

-387 EALDGKNWRYYSGTI
+387 EALDGKNWKYNSGI
-402 NNTIHSLNW
+402 VDNTVHPSNW

-428 DNNGRVT
+428 DANGRVT

-458 KVLSFGTHSET
+458 KTLAFGTHGET
-469 VSGRLFGDEELTP
+469 LSGRLFGEDKLAP
-482 DMSEERK
+482 DMTEEQK
-489 HRIRMHYKKMFLDYD
+489 QRIRMHYKRMFLDYD
-504 QRLNLSDLL
+504 PRLNMSELL
-513 QDAINRN
+513 QDGINRH
-520 PEMKPIKKDSR
+520 PKLQPIKKDNR
-531 ISLKDTQIGNLTNRI
+531 ITLKDTQIGGLTNRI

-551 AIQRLTKLQII
+551 AVQRLTKLQNL
-562 YFANSPFTYDNI
+562 YLANSPITYDNI
-574 AVDWEDANSDYAK
+574 ATDWEDATSEYAK
-587 QYENEELSWSNLKD
+587 QYADEELSWSNLKD

-606 LYNCPNMTQLPD
+606 LYNCPKLTQIPE
-618 FLYDLPELQSLNIA
+618 FVYDLPELQLLNVA
-632 CNRGISAAQ
+632 CNKGISADQ
-641 LKADWTRLADDEDT
+641 LTADWKRLADDEDT
-655 GPKIQI
+655 GPKVQI
-661 FYMGYNNLEEF
+661 LYLGYNNLEKF
-672 PASASLQK
+672 PESESLRK

-687 DCVHNKVRHLEAFGT
+687 DCVHNNVNHLEAFGT
-702 NVKLT
+702 DVKLS
-707 DLKLDY
+707 DLMLSY
-713 NQIEEIPEDFCAF
+713 NQIEEIPDEFCAF

-742 IPNIFNAKSV
+742 IPNIFNANSV

-759 FSYNKIGSEG
+759 FSYNEIGSEG
-769 RNISCSMDDYKG
+769 SNIKCSMDQYKG
-781 INASTVTLSYNEIQK
+781 INASTVTLSYNKIKK

-802 ATGSPISTII
+802 ASGSPISTID

-827 PKDGN
+827 PKNGN
-832 YKNTYLLTTID
+832 YKNTYLLTIID

-869 SYNCFSSFPTQPLN
+869 SYNCFSKFPTQPLN

-897 AEGNRILRQWPTG
+897 AEGNRILREWPTG

-938 YILDIADNPNI
+938 YILDIGDNPNI

-967 LYDKT
+967 IYDTT
-972 QDIRGCDALGIER
+972 QDIRGCDALGFER

>member
-1 MDMKKFSLKPLGD
+1 MNLHKLYSIFFLPLIVSL
-14 SCMKM
+14 
-19 LCKSCFFIGLLM
+19 
-31 TFCLTA
+31 LTIVVA
-37 CSDDDDDT
+37 TGCSDDDEALQSQYGYVQFKLYKSTSFDKGT
-45 VTPIFPEK
+45 VTR
-53 QNIVCNAGEK
+53 
-63 KEFTFT
+63 
-69 ANTNWSLASS
+69 S
-79 TIWCKFQNND
+79 
-89 TEEFVVSGTAGT
+89 
-101 QTVTIMAT
+101 VT
-109 NENQNNDNAS
+109 D
-119 VAKLELTMGGQTI
+119 
-132 EKGTTTRAVGK
+132 K
-143 LESMSSAQKIKV
+143 LESLSSAQKIMV

-162 TVSQTLLLNAYNANN
+162 TVSQTLPLNAYNANN

-192 TYKIVGYYLY
+192 TYKIIGYYLY
-202 DGLDEVLLAGPAG
+202 DKLDKVLLAGPAG
-215 DDNELT
+215 EDNEFT
-221 VVSGGLLEKA
+221 VVSGGLQEQT
-231 LTVDAVPHGT
+231 LTVDAVSRGT
-241 VTFKLSKEGIST
+241 VTFKLTKEGLST

-262 NIRYVDVTVM
+262 NIRFIDVTVM
-272 NSFNRV
+272 NTFTRV
-278 TTELKGMKVTYKED
+278 TTGLKGMKVTYEED
-292 SKEHQNPDNANDK
+292 SKENQNPDNVNDK

-337 IKRSELETQSV
+337 STKPELETQSV
-348 RGESF
+348 RGEPF
-353 TVIDNKLT
+353 IVEDNKLT
-361 KDANVPIQ
+361 EDANVPIQ

-387 EALDGKNWRYYSGTI
+387 EAVDGKNWKYNSGI
-402 NNTIHSLNW
+402 VDNTVHPSNW

-428 DNNGRVT
+428 DANGRVT

-458 KVLSFGTHSET
+458 KTLAFGTHGET
-469 VSGRLFGDEELTP
+469 LSGRLFGEDKLAP
-482 DMSEERK
+482 DMTEEQK
-489 HRIRMHYKKMFLDYD
+489 QRIRMHYKRMFLDYD
-504 QRLNLSDLL
+504 PRLNMSELL
-513 QDAINRN
+513 QDGINRH
-520 PEMKPIKKDSR
+520 PKLQPIKKDNR
-531 ISLKDTQIGNLTNRI
+531 ITLKDTQIGGLTNRI

-551 AIQRLTKLQII
+551 AVQRLTKLQNL
-562 YFANSPFTYDNI
+562 YLANSPITYDNI
-574 AVDWEDANSDYAK
+574 ATDWEDATSEYAK
-587 QYENEELSWSNLKD
+587 QYADEELSWSNLKD

-606 LYNCPNMTQLPD
+606 LYNCPKLTQIPE
-618 FLYDLPELQSLNIA
+618 FVYDLPELQLLNVA
-632 CNRGISAAQ
+632 CNKGISADQ
-641 LKADWTRLADDEDT
+641 LTADWKRLADDEDT
-655 GPKIQI
+655 GPKVQI
-661 FYMGYNNLEEF
+661 LYLGYNNLEKF
-672 PASASLQK
+672 PESESLRK

-687 DCVHNKVRHLEAFGT
+687 DCVHNNVNHLEAFGT
-702 NVKLT
+702 DVKLS
-707 DLKLDY
+707 DLMLSY
-713 NQIEEIPEDFCAF
+713 NQIEEIPDEFCAF

-742 IPNIFNAKSV
+742 IPNIFNANSV

-759 FSYNKIGSEG
+759 FSYNEIGSEG
-769 RNISCSMDDYKG
+769 SNIKCSMDQYKG
-781 INASTVTLSYNEIQK
+781 INASTVTLSYNKIKK

-802 ATGSPISTII
+802 ASGSPISTID

-827 PKDGN
+827 PKNGN
-832 YKNTYLLTTID
+832 YKNTYLLTIID

-869 SYNCFSSFPTQPLN
+869 SYNCFSKFPTQPLN

-897 AEGNRILRQWPTG
+897 AEGNRILREWPTG

-938 YILDIADNPNI
+938 YILDIGDNPNI

-967 LYDKT
+967 IYDTT
-972 QDIRGCDALGIER
+972 QDIRGCDAWGIER

>member
-1 MDMKKFSLKPLGD
+1 MNLHKLYSIFFLPIIVSL
-14 SCMKM
+14 
-19 LCKSCFFIGLLM
+19 
-31 TFCLTA
+31 LTIVVA
-37 CSDDDDDT
+37 TGCSDDDEALQSQYGYVQFKLYKSTSFDKGT
-45 VTPIFPEK
+45 VTR
-53 QNIVCNAGEK
+53 
-63 KEFTFT
+63 
-69 ANTNWSLASS
+69 S
-79 TIWCKFQNND
+79 
-89 TEEFVVSGTAGT
+89 
-101 QTVTIMAT
+101 VT
-109 NENQNNDNAS
+109 D
-119 VAKLELTMGGQTI
+119 
-132 EKGTTTRAVGK
+132 K
-143 LESMSSAQKIKV
+143 LESLSSAQKIMV

-162 TVSQTLLLNAYNANN
+162 TVSQTLPLNAYNANN

-192 TYKIVGYYLY
+192 TYKIIGYYLY
-202 DGLDEVLLAGPAG
+202 DKLDKVLLAGPAG
-215 DDNELT
+215 EDNEFT
-221 VVSGGLLEKA
+221 VVSGGLQEQT
-231 LTVDAVPHGT
+231 LTVDAVSRGT
-241 VTFKLSKEGIST
+241 VTFKLTKEGLST

-262 NIRYVDVTVM
+262 NIRFIDVTVM
-272 NSFNRV
+272 NTFTRV
-278 TTELKGMKVTYKED
+278 TTGLKGMKVTYEED
-292 SKEHQNPDNANDK
+292 SKENQNPDNVNDK

-337 IKRSELETQSV
+337 STKPELETQSV
-348 RGESF
+348 RGEPF
-353 TVIDNKLT
+353 IVEDNKLT
-361 KDANVPIQ
+361 EDANVPIQ

-387 EALDGKNWRYYSGTI
+387 EALDGKNWKYNSGI
-402 NNTIHSLNW
+402 VDNTVHPSNW

-428 DNNGRVT
+428 DANGRVT

-458 KVLSFGTHSET
+458 KTLAFGTHGET
-469 VSGRLFGDEELTP
+469 LSGRLFGEDKLAP
-482 DMSEERK
+482 DMTEEQK
-489 HRIRMHYKKMFLDYD
+489 QRIRMHYKRMFLDYD
-504 QRLNLSDLL
+504 PRLNMSELL
-513 QDAINRN
+513 QDGINRH
-520 PEMKPIKKDSR
+520 PKLQPIKKDNR
-531 ISLKDTQIGNLTNRI
+531 ITLKDTQIGGLTNRI

-551 AIQRLTKLQII
+551 AVQRLTKLQNL
-562 YFANSPFTYDNI
+562 YLANSPITYDNI
-574 AVDWEDANSDYAK
+574 ATDWEDATSEYAK
-587 QYENEELSWSNLKD
+587 QYADEELSWSNLKD

-606 LYNCPNMTQLPD
+606 LYNCPKLTQIPE
-618 FLYDLPELQSLNIA
+618 FVYDLPELQLLNVA
-632 CNRGISAAQ
+632 CNKGISADQ
-641 LKADWTRLADDEDT
+641 LTADWKRLADDEDT
-655 GPKIQI
+655 GPKVQI
-661 FYMGYNNLEEF
+661 LYLGYNNLEKF
-672 PASASLQK
+672 PESESLRK

-687 DCVHNKVRHLEAFGT
+687 DCVHNNVNHLEAFGT
-702 NVKLT
+702 DVKLS
-707 DLKLDY
+707 DLMLSY
-713 NQIEEIPEDFCAF
+713 NQIEEIPDEFCAF

-742 IPNIFNAKSV
+742 IPNIFNANSV

-759 FSYNKIGSEG
+759 FSYNEIGSEG
-769 RNISCSMDDYKG
+769 SNIKCSMDQYKG
-781 INASTVTLSYNEIQK
+781 INASTVTLSYNKIKK

-802 ATGSPISTII
+802 ASGSPISTID

-827 PKDGN
+827 PKNGN
-832 YKNTYLLTTID
+832 YKNTYLLTIID

-869 SYNCFSSFPTQPLN
+869 SYNCFSKFPTQPLN

-897 AEGNRILRQWPTG
+897 AEGNRILREWPTG

-938 YILDIADNPNI
+938 YILDIGDNPNI

-967 LYDKT
+967 IYDTT

>member
-1 MDMKKFSLKPLGD
+1 MNLHKLYSIFFLPLIISL
-14 SCMKM
+14 
-19 LCKSCFFIGLLM
+19 
-31 TFCLTA
+31 LTIVVA
-37 CSDDDDDT
+37 TGCSDDDEALQSQYGYVQFKLYKSTSFDKGT
-45 VTPIFPEK
+45 VTR
-53 QNIVCNAGEK
+53 G
-63 KEFTFT
+63 
-69 ANTNWSLASS
+69 
-79 TIWCKFQNND
+79 
-89 TEEFVVSGTAGT
+89 
-101 QTVTIMAT
+101 VT
-109 NENQNNDNAS
+109 D
-119 VAKLELTMGGQTI
+119 
-132 EKGTTTRAVGK
+132 K
-143 LESMSSAQKIKV
+143 LESLFDAQKIMV

-162 TVSQTLLLNAYNANN
+162 TVSQTLPLNAYNANN

-192 TYKIVGYYLY
+192 TYKIIGYYLY
-202 DGLDEVLLAGPAG
+202 DKLDKVLLAGPAG
-215 DDNELT
+215 EDNEFT
-221 VVSGGLLEKA
+221 VVSGGLQEQT
-231 LTVDAVPHGT
+231 LTVDAVSRGT
-241 VTFKLSKEGIST
+241 VTFKLTKEGLST

-262 NIRYVDVTVM
+262 NIRFIDVTVM
-272 NSFNRV
+272 NTFTRV
-278 TTELKGMKVTYKED
+278 TTGLKGMKVTYEED
-292 SKEHQNPDNANDK
+292 SKENQNPDNVNDK

-310 VATCDSAVWLPAGT
+310 VARCDSAVWLPAGT

-337 IKRSELETQSV
+337 STKPELETQSV

-353 TVIDNKLT
+353 IVEDNKLT
-361 KDANVPIQ
+361 EDANVPIQ

-387 EALDGKNWRYYSGTI
+387 EALDGKNWKYNSGI
-402 NNTIHSLNW
+402 VDNTVHPSNW

-428 DNNGRVT
+428 DANGRVT

-458 KVLSFGTHSET
+458 KTLAFGTHGET
-469 VSGRLFGDEELTP
+469 LSGRLFGEDKLAP
-482 DMSEERK
+482 DMTEEQK
-489 HRIRMHYKKMFLDYD
+489 QRIRMHYKRMFLDYD
-504 QRLNLSDLL
+504 PRLNMSELL
-513 QDAINRN
+513 QDGINRH
-520 PEMKPIKKDSR
+520 PKLQPIKKDNR
-531 ISLKDTQIGNLTNRI
+531 ITLKDTQIGGLTNRI

-551 AIQRLTKLQII
+551 AVQRLTKLQNL
-562 YFANSPFTYDNI
+562 YLANSPITYDNI
-574 AVDWEDANSDYAK
+574 ATDWEDATSEYAK
-587 QYENEELSWSNLKD
+587 QYADEELSWSNLKD

-606 LYNCPNMTQLPD
+606 LYNCPKLTQIPE
-618 FLYDLPELQSLNIA
+618 FVYDLPELQLLNVA
-632 CNRGISAAQ
+632 CNKGISADQ
-641 LKADWTRLADDEDT
+641 LTADWKRLADDEDT
-655 GPKIQI
+655 GPKVQI
-661 FYMGYNNLEEF
+661 LYLGYNNLEKF
-672 PASASLQK
+672 PESESLQK

-687 DCVHNKVRHLEAFGT
+687 DCVHNNVNHLEAFGT
-702 NVKLT
+702 NVKLS
-707 DLKLDY
+707 DLMLSY
-713 NQIEEIPEDFCAF
+713 NQIEEIPDNFCAF

-742 IPNIFNAKSV
+742 IPNIFNANSV

-759 FSYNKIGSEG
+759 FSYNEIGSEG
-769 RNISCSMDDYKG
+769 SNIKCPMDQYKG
-781 INASTVTLSYNEIQK
+781 INASTVTLSYNKIKK

-802 ATGSPISTII
+802 ASGSPISTID

-827 PKDGN
+827 PKNGN
-832 YKNTYLLTTID
+832 YKNTYLLTIID

-869 SYNCFSSFPTQPLN
+869 SYNCFSKFPTQPLN

-897 AEGNRILRQWPTG
+897 AEGNRILREWPTG

-938 YILDIADNPNI
+938 YILDIGDNPNI

-967 LYDKT
+967 IYDTT

>member
-1 MDMKKFSLKPLGD
+1 MNLRKLYSIFFLPLIVSL
-14 SCMKM
+14 
-19 LCKSCFFIGLLM
+19 
-31 TFCLTA
+31 LTIVVA
-37 CSDDDDDT
+37 TGCSDDDEALQSQYGYVQFKLYKSTSFDKGT
-45 VTPIFPEK
+45 VTR
-53 QNIVCNAGEK
+53 
-63 KEFTFT
+63 
-69 ANTNWSLASS
+69 S
-79 TIWCKFQNND
+79 
-89 TEEFVVSGTAGT
+89 
-101 QTVTIMAT
+101 VT
-109 NENQNNDNAS
+109 D
-119 VAKLELTMGGQTI
+119 
-132 EKGTTTRAVGK
+132 K
-143 LESMSSAQKIKV
+143 LESLSSAQKIMV

-162 TVSQTLLLNAYNANN
+162 TVSQTLPLNAYNANN

-192 TYKIVGYYLY
+192 TYKIIGYYLY
-202 DGLDEVLLAGPAG
+202 DKLDKVLLAGPAG
-215 DDNELT
+215 EDNEFT
-221 VVSGGLLEKA
+221 VVSGGLQEQT
-231 LTVDAVPHGT
+231 LTVDAVSRGT
-241 VTFKLSKEGIST
+241 VTFKLTKEGLST

-262 NIRYVDVTVM
+262 NIRFIDVTVM
-272 NSFNRV
+272 NTFTRV
-278 TTELKGMKVTYKED
+278 TTGLKGMKVTYEED
-292 SKEHQNPDNANDK
+292 SKENQNPDNVNDK

-337 IKRSELETQSV
+337 STKPELETQSV
-348 RGESF
+348 RGEPF
-353 TVIDNKLT
+353 IVEDNKLT
-361 KDANVPIQ
+361 EDANVPIQ

-387 EALDGKNWRYYSGTI
+387 EALDGKNWKYNSGI
-402 NNTIHSLNW
+402 VDNTVHPSNW

-428 DNNGRVT
+428 DANGRVT

-458 KVLSFGTHSET
+458 KTLAFGTHGET
-469 VSGRLFGDEELTP
+469 LSGRLFGEDKLAP
-482 DMSEERK
+482 DMTEEQK
-489 HRIRMHYKKMFLDYD
+489 QRIRMHYKRMFLDYD
-504 QRLNLSDLL
+504 PRLNMSELL
-513 QDAINRN
+513 QDGINRH
-520 PEMKPIKKDSR
+520 PKLQPIKKDNR
-531 ISLKDTQIGNLTNRI
+531 ITLKDTQIGGLTNRI

-551 AIQRLTKLQII
+551 AVQRLTKLQNL
-562 YFANSPFTYDNI
+562 YLANSPITYDNI
-574 AVDWEDANSDYAK
+574 ATDWEDATSEYAK
-587 QYENEELSWSNLKD
+587 QYADEELSWSNLKD

-606 LYNCPNMTQLPD
+606 LYNCPKLTQIPE
-618 FLYDLPELQSLNIA
+618 FVYDLPELQLLNVA
-632 CNRGISAAQ
+632 CNKGISADQ
-641 LKADWTRLADDEDT
+641 LTADWKRLADDEDT
-655 GPKIQI
+655 GPKVQI
-661 FYMGYNNLEEF
+661 LYLGYNNLEKF
-672 PASASLQK
+672 PESESLRK

-687 DCVHNKVRHLEAFGT
+687 DCVHNNVNHLEAFGT
-702 NVKLT
+702 DVKLS
-707 DLKLDY
+707 DLMLSY
-713 NQIEEIPEDFCAF
+713 NQIEEIPDEFCAF

-742 IPNIFNAKSV
+742 IPNIFNANSV

-759 FSYNKIGSEG
+759 FSYNEIGSEG
-769 RNISCSMDDYKG
+769 SNIKCSMDQYKG
-781 INASTVTLSYNEIQK
+781 INASTVTLSYNKIKK

-802 ATGSPISTII
+802 ASGSPISTID

-827 PKDGN
+827 PKNGN
-832 YKNTYLLTTID
+832 YKNTYLLTIID

-869 SYNCFSSFPTQPLN
+869 SYNCFSKFPTQPLN

-897 AEGNRILRQWPTG
+897 AEGNRILREWPTG

-938 YILDIADNPNI
+938 YILDIGDNPNI

-967 LYDKT
+967 IYDTT

>member
-1 MDMKKFSLKPLGD
+1 MNLHKLYSIFFLPLIISL
-14 SCMKM
+14 
-19 LCKSCFFIGLLM
+19 
-31 TFCLTA
+31 LTIVVA
-37 CSDDDDDT
+37 TGCSDDDEALQSQYGYVQFKLYKSTSFDKGT
-45 VTPIFPEK
+45 VTR
-53 QNIVCNAGEK
+53 
-63 KEFTFT
+63 
-69 ANTNWSLASS
+69 S
-79 TIWCKFQNND
+79 
-89 TEEFVVSGTAGT
+89 
-101 QTVTIMAT
+101 VT
-109 NENQNNDNAS
+109 D
-119 VAKLELTMGGQTI
+119 
-132 EKGTTTRAVGK
+132 K
-143 LESMSSAQKIKV
+143 LESLSSAQKIMV

-162 TVSQTLLLNAYNANN
+162 TVSQTLPLNAYNANN

-192 TYKIVGYYLY
+192 TYKIIGYYLY
-202 DGLDEVLLAGPAG
+202 DKLDKVLLAGPAG
-215 DDNELT
+215 EDNEFT
-221 VVSGGLLEKA
+221 VVSGGLQEQT
-231 LTVDAVPHGT
+231 LTVDAVSRGT
-241 VTFKLSKEGIST
+241 VTFKLTKEGLST

-262 NIRYVDVTVM
+262 NIRFIDVTVM
-272 NSFNRV
+272 NTFTRV
-278 TTELKGMKVTYKED
+278 TTGLKGMKVTYEED
-292 SKEHQNPDNANDK
+292 SKENQNPDNVNDK

-337 IKRSELETQSV
+337 STKPELETQSV
-348 RGESF
+348 RGEPF
-353 TVIDNKLT
+353 IVEDNKLT
-361 KDANVPIQ
+361 EDANVPIQ

-387 EALDGKNWRYYSGTI
+387 EALDGKNWKYNSGI
-402 NNTIHSLNW
+402 VDNTVHPSNW

-428 DNNGRVT
+428 DANGRVT

-458 KVLSFGTHSET
+458 KTLAFGTHGET
-469 VSGRLFGDEELTP
+469 LSGRLFGEDKLAP
-482 DMSEERK
+482 DMTEEQK
-489 HRIRMHYKKMFLDYD
+489 QRIRMHYKRMFLDYD
-504 QRLNLSDLL
+504 PRLNMSELL
-513 QDAINRN
+513 QDGINRH
-520 PEMKPIKKDSR
+520 PKLQPIKKDNR
-531 ISLKDTQIGNLTNRI
+531 ITLKDTQIGGLTNRI

-551 AIQRLTKLQII
+551 AVQRLTKLQNL
-562 YFANSPFTYDNI
+562 YLANSPITYDNI
-574 AVDWEDANSDYAK
+574 ATDWEDATSEYAK
-587 QYENEELSWSNLKD
+587 QYADEELSWSNLKD

-606 LYNCPNMTQLPD
+606 LYNCPKLTQIPE
-618 FLYDLPELQSLNIA
+618 FVYDLPELQLLNVA
-632 CNRGISAAQ
+632 CNKGISADQ
-641 LKADWTRLADDEDT
+641 LTADWKRLADDEDT
-655 GPKIQI
+655 GPKVQI
-661 FYMGYNNLEEF
+661 LYLGYNNLEKF
-672 PASASLQK
+672 PESESLRK

-687 DCVHNKVRHLEAFGT
+687 DCVHNNVNHLEAFGT
-702 NVKLT
+702 DVKLS
-707 DLKLDY
+707 DLMLSY
-713 NQIEEIPEDFCAF
+713 NQIEEIPDEFCAF

-742 IPNIFNAKSV
+742 IPNIFNANSV

-759 FSYNKIGSEG
+759 FSYNEIGSEG
-769 RNISCSMDDYKG
+769 SNIKCSMDQYKG
-781 INASTVTLSYNEIQK
+781 INASTVTLSYNKIKK

-802 ATGSPISTII
+802 ASGSPISTID

-827 PKDGN
+827 PKNGN
-832 YKNTYLLTTID
+832 YKNTYLLTIID

-852 SDDFRATTLPYL
+852 SDDFRAATLPYL

-869 SYNCFSSFPTQPLN
+869 SYNCFSKFPTQPLN

-897 AEGNRILRQWPTG
+897 AEGNRILREWPTG

-938 YILDIADNPNI
+938 YILDIGDNPNI

-967 LYDKT
+967 IYDTT

>member
-1 MDMKKFSLKPLGD
+1 MNLHKLYSIFFLPLIISL
-14 SCMKM
+14 
-19 LCKSCFFIGLLM
+19 
-31 TFCLTA
+31 LTIVVA
-37 CSDDDDDT
+37 TGCSDDDEALQSQYGYVQFKLYKSTSFDKGT
-45 VTPIFPEK
+45 VTR
-53 QNIVCNAGEK
+53 
-63 KEFTFT
+63 
-69 ANTNWSLASS
+69 S
-79 TIWCKFQNND
+79 
-89 TEEFVVSGTAGT
+89 
-101 QTVTIMAT
+101 VT
-109 NENQNNDNAS
+109 D
-119 VAKLELTMGGQTI
+119 
-132 EKGTTTRAVGK
+132 K
-143 LESMSSAQKIKV
+143 LESLSSAQKIMV

-162 TVSQTLLLNAYNANN
+162 TVSQTLPLNAYNANN

-192 TYKIVGYYLY
+192 TYKIIGYYLY
-202 DGLDEVLLAGPAG
+202 DKLDKVLLAGPAG
-215 DDNELT
+215 EDNEFT
-221 VVSGGLLEKA
+221 VVSGGLQEQT
-231 LTVDAVPHGT
+231 LTVDAVSRGT
-241 VTFKLSKEGIST
+241 VTFKLTKEGLST

-262 NIRYVDVTVM
+262 NIRFIDVTVM
-272 NSFNRV
+272 NTFTRV
-278 TTELKGMKVTYKED
+278 TTGLKGMKVTYEED
-292 SKEHQNPDNANDK
+292 SKENQNPDNVNDK

-337 IKRSELETQSV
+337 STKPELETQSV
-348 RGESF
+348 RGEPF
-353 TVIDNKLT
+353 IVEDNKLT
-361 KDANVPIQ
+361 EDANVPIQ

-387 EALDGKNWRYYSGTI
+387 EALDGKNWKYNSGI
-402 NNTIHSLNW
+402 VDNTVHPSNW

-428 DNNGRVT
+428 DANGRVT

-458 KVLSFGTHSET
+458 KTLAFGTHGET
-469 VSGRLFGDEELTP
+469 LSGRLFGEDKLAP
-482 DMSEERK
+482 DMTEEQK
-489 HRIRMHYKKMFLDYD
+489 QRIRMHYKRMFLDYD
-504 QRLNLSDLL
+504 PRLNMSELL
-513 QDAINRN
+513 QDGINRH
-520 PEMKPIKKDSR
+520 PKLQPIKKDNR
-531 ISLKDTQIGNLTNRI
+531 ITLKDTQIGGLTNRI

-551 AIQRLTKLQII
+551 AVQRLTKLQNL
-562 YFANSPFTYDNI
+562 YLANSPITYDNI
-574 AVDWEDANSDYAK
+574 ATDWEDATSGYAK
-587 QYENEELSWSNLKD
+587 QYADEELSWSNLKD

-606 LYNCPNMTQLPD
+606 LYNCPKLTQIPE
-618 FLYDLPELQSLNIA
+618 FVYDLPELQLLNVA
-632 CNRGISAAQ
+632 CNKGISADQ
-641 LKADWTRLADDEDT
+641 LTADWKRLADDEDT
-655 GPKIQI
+655 GPKVQI
-661 FYMGYNNLEEF
+661 LYLGYNNLEKF
-672 PASASLQK
+672 PESESLRK

-687 DCVHNKVRHLEAFGT
+687 DCVHNNVNHLEAFGT
-702 NVKLT
+702 DVKLS
-707 DLKLDY
+707 DLMLSY
-713 NQIEEIPEDFCAF
+713 NQIEEIPDEFCAF

-742 IPNIFNAKSV
+742 IPNIFNANSV

-759 FSYNKIGSEG
+759 FSYNEIGSEG
-769 RNISCSMDDYKG
+769 SNIKCSMDQYKG
-781 INASTVTLSYNEIQK
+781 INASTVTLSYNKIKK

-802 ATGSPISTII
+802 ASGSPISTID

-827 PKDGN
+827 PKNGN
-832 YKNTYLLTTID
+832 YKNTYLLTIID

-869 SYNCFSSFPTQPLN
+869 SYNCFSKFPTQPLN

-897 AEGNRILRQWPTG
+897 AEGNRILREWPTG

-938 YILDIADNPNI
+938 YILDIGDNPNI

-967 LYDKT
+967 IYDTT

>member
-1 MDMKKFSLKPLGD
+1 MCIRDRFKLY
-14 SCMKM
+14 
-19 LCKSCFFIGLLM
+19 KSTSFDKG
-31 TFCLTA
+31 
-37 CSDDDDDT
+37 T
-45 VTPIFPEK
+45 VTR
-53 QNIVCNAGEK
+53 
-63 KEFTFT
+63 
-69 ANTNWSLASS
+69 S
-79 TIWCKFQNND
+79 
-89 TEEFVVSGTAGT
+89 
-101 QTVTIMAT
+101 VT
-109 NENQNNDNAS
+109 D
-119 VAKLELTMGGQTI
+119 
-132 EKGTTTRAVGK
+132 K
-143 LESMSSAQKIKV
+143 LESLSSAQKIMV

-162 TVSQTLLLNAYNANN
+162 TVSQTLPLNAYNANN

-192 TYKIVGYYLY
+192 TYKIIGYYLY
-202 DGLDEVLLAGPAG
+202 DKLDKVLLAGPAG
-215 DDNELT
+215 EDNEFT
-221 VVSGGLLEKA
+221 VVSGGLQEQT
-231 LTVDAVPHGT
+231 LTVDAVSRGT
-241 VTFKLSKEGIST
+241 VTFKLTKEGLST

-262 NIRYVDVTVM
+262 NIRFIDVTVM
-272 NSFNRV
+272 NTFTRV
-278 TTELKGMKVTYKED
+278 TTGLKGMKVTYEED
-292 SKEHQNPDNANDK
+292 SKENQNPDNVNDK

-337 IKRSELETQSV
+337 STKPELETQSV
-348 RGESF
+348 RGEPF
-353 TVIDNKLT
+353 IVEDNKLT
-361 KDANVPIQ
+361 EDANVPIQ

-387 EALDGKNWRYYSGTI
+387 EALDGKNWKYNSGI
-402 NNTIHSLNW
+402 VDNTVHPSNW

-428 DNNGRVT
+428 DANGRVT

-458 KVLSFGTHSET
+458 KTLAFGTHGET
-469 VSGRLFGDEELTP
+469 LSGRLFGEDKLAP
-482 DMSEERK
+482 DMTEEQK
-489 HRIRMHYKKMFLDYD
+489 QRIRMHYKRMFLDYD
-504 QRLNLSDLL
+504 PRLNMSELL
-513 QDAINRN
+513 QDGINRH
-520 PEMKPIKKDSR
+520 PKLQPIKKDNR
-531 ISLKDTQIGNLTNRI
+531 ITLKDTQIGGLTNRI

-551 AIQRLTKLQII
+551 AVQRLTKLQNL
-562 YFANSPFTYDNI
+562 YLANSPITYDNI
-574 AVDWEDANSDYAK
+574 ATDWEDATSEYAK
-587 QYENEELSWSNLKD
+587 QYADEELSWSNLKD

-606 LYNCPNMTQLPD
+606 LYNCPKLTQIPE
-618 FLYDLPELQSLNIA
+618 FVYDLPELQLLNVA
-632 CNRGISAAQ
+632 CNKGISADQ
-641 LKADWTRLADDEDT
+641 LTADWKRLADDEDT
-655 GPKIQI
+655 GPKVQI
-661 FYMGYNNLEEF
+661 LYLGYNNLEKF
-672 PASASLQK
+672 PESESLRK

-687 DCVHNKVRHLEAFGT
+687 DCVHNNVNHLEAFGT
-702 NVKLT
+702 DVKLS
-707 DLKLDY
+707 DLMLSY
-713 NQIEEIPEDFCAF
+713 NQIEEIPDEFCAF

-742 IPNIFNAKSV
+742 IPNIFNANSV

-759 FSYNKIGSEG
+759 FSYNEIGSEG
-769 RNISCSMDDYKG
+769 SNIKCSMDQYKG
-781 INASTVTLSYNEIQK
+781 INASTVTLSYNKIKK

-802 ATGSPISTII
+802 ASGSPISTID

-827 PKDGN
+827 PKNGN
-832 YKNTYLLTTID
+832 YKNTYLLTIID

-869 SYNCFSSFPTQPLN
+869 SYNCFSKFPTQPLN

-897 AEGNRILRQWPTG
+897 AEGNRILREWPTG

-938 YILDIADNPNI
+938 YILDIGDNPNI

-967 LYDKT
+967 IYDTT

>member
-1 MDMKKFSLKPLGD
+1 MNLHKLYSIFFLPLIISL
-14 SCMKM
+14 
-19 LCKSCFFIGLLM
+19 
-31 TFCLTA
+31 LTIVVA
-37 CSDDDDDT
+37 TGCSDDDEALQSQYGYVQFKLYKSTSFDKGT
-45 VTPIFPEK
+45 VTR
-53 QNIVCNAGEK
+53 
-63 KEFTFT
+63 
-69 ANTNWSLASS
+69 S
-79 TIWCKFQNND
+79 
-89 TEEFVVSGTAGT
+89 
-101 QTVTIMAT
+101 VT
-109 NENQNNDNAS
+109 D
-119 VAKLELTMGGQTI
+119 
-132 EKGTTTRAVGK
+132 K
-143 LESMSSAQKIKV
+143 LESLSSAQKIMV

-162 TVSQTLLLNAYNANN
+162 TVSQTLPLNAYNANN

-192 TYKIVGYYLY
+192 TYKIIGYYLY
-202 DGLDEVLLAGPAG
+202 DKLDKVLLAGPAG
-215 DDNELT
+215 EDNEFT
-221 VVSGGLLEKA
+221 VVSGGLQEQT
-231 LTVDAVPHGT
+231 LTVDAVSRGT
-241 VTFKLSKEGIST
+241 VTFKLTKEGLST

-262 NIRYVDVTVM
+262 NIRFIDVTVM
-272 NSFNRV
+272 NTFTRV
-278 TTELKGMKVTYKED
+278 TTGLKGMKVTYEED
-292 SKEHQNPDNANDK
+292 SKENQNPDNVNDK

-337 IKRSELETQSV
+337 STKPELETQSV
-348 RGESF
+348 RGEPF
-353 TVIDNKLT
+353 IVEDNKLT
-361 KDANVPIQ
+361 EDANVPIQ

-374 EYIKDYKALKAIW
+374 EYIKDYKALEAIW
-387 EALDGKNWRYYSGTI
+387 EALDGKNWKYNSGI
-402 NNTIHSLNW
+402 VDNTVHPSNW

-428 DNNGRVT
+428 DANGRVT

-458 KVLSFGTHSET
+458 KTLAFGTHGET
-469 VSGRLFGDEELTP
+469 LSGRLFGEDKLAP
-482 DMSEERK
+482 DMTEEQK
-489 HRIRMHYKKMFLDYD
+489 QRIRMHYKRMFLDYD
-504 QRLNLSDLL
+504 PRLNMSELL
-513 QDAINRN
+513 QDGINRH
-520 PEMKPIKKDSR
+520 PKLQPIKKDNR
-531 ISLKDTQIGNLTNRI
+531 ITLKDTQIGGLTNRI

-551 AIQRLTKLQII
+551 AVQRLTKLQNL
-562 YFANSPFTYDNI
+562 YLANSPITYDNI
-574 AVDWEDANSDYAK
+574 ATDWEDATSEYAK
-587 QYENEELSWSNLKD
+587 QYADEELSWSNLKD

-606 LYNCPNMTQLPD
+606 LYNCPKLTQIPE
-618 FLYDLPELQSLNIA
+618 FVYDLPELQLLNVA
-632 CNRGISAAQ
+632 CNKGISADQ
-641 LKADWTRLADDEDT
+641 LTADWKRLADDEDT
-655 GPKIQI
+655 GPKVQI
-661 FYMGYNNLEEF
+661 LYLGYNNLEKLPE
-672 PASASLQK
+672 SESLRK

-687 DCVHNKVRHLEAFGT
+687 DCVHNNVNHLEAFGT
-702 NVKLT
+702 DVKLS
-707 DLKLDY
+707 DLMLSY
-713 NQIEEIPEDFCAF
+713 NQIEEIPDEFCAF

-742 IPNIFNAKSV
+742 IPNIFNANSV

-759 FSYNKIGSEG
+759 FSYNEIGSEG
-769 RNISCSMDDYKG
+769 SNIKCSMDQYKG
-781 INASTVTLSYNEIQK
+781 INASTVTLSYNKIKK

-802 ATGSPISTII
+802 ASGSPISTID

-827 PKDGN
+827 PKNGN
-832 YKNTYLLTTID
+832 YKNTYLLTIID

-869 SYNCFSSFPTQPLN
+869 SYNCFSKFPTQPLN

-897 AEGNRILRQWPTG
+897 AEGNRILREWPTG

-938 YILDIADNPNI
+938 YILDIGDNPNI

-967 LYDKT
+967 IYDTT